1 MHTSLLKA
9 KCSPQF
15 EKFQFLKNSIILVCT
30 IFHISSQPTLWLKE
44 NVHFK
49 FWLKFAKF
57 LEISSQCE
65 RANLPSE
72 LQNLSRFTLEIRSKC
87 ERTNLLVFINVG
99 AMRLW
104 KI

>member
-15 EKFQFLKNSIILVCT
+15 EKFQFLKIA
-30 IFHISSQPTLWLKE
+30 W

-104 KI
+104 KFETFHI

>member
-1 MHTSLLKA
+1 MFVQHSDI
-9 KCSPQF
+9 Q
-15 EKFQFLKNSIILVCT
+15 Q
-30 IFHISSQPTLWLKE
+30 W

-49 FWLKFAKF
+49 FWLKFAKI

-104 KI
+104 KFKTFHI